1 MTARRSPLAARRSP
15 FLPIALVG
23 APQGAAA
30 LGGYGGISCSACAQ
44 GEVRQTSLSAR
55 VGLAHRIRNA
65 RSRDQSST
73 LTSVHTDGKHS
84 DSGHGSRWNRRDS
97 AELRGAFAYALP
109 YRRGLGA
116 ISKRRENGVRLA

>member
-1 MTARRSPLAARRSP
+1 MPRRPSDSMTTICPSGPSGPSGKSQAAQKAQAATLA
-15 FLPIALVG
+15 
-23 APQGAAA
+23 QAAKP
-30 LGGYGGISCSACAQ
+30 
-44 GEVRQTSLSAR
+44 LSAR